1 MAYGVVQTP
10 EGQVLHL
17 IIAKRPRR
25 YRFQWRAPAW
35 LATAWQ
41 HQRALL
47 GCRLGW
53 ACVAIGSGG
62 ACKAVGGRLKVNL
75 TLPFVTTNSS
85 AVWKFSDHTHRTCC
99 WQGNSAWLIA
109 IALSKEKRRNQE
121 ASTFFQSSISET
133 SPAISNQHQHP
144 PASSCG
150 YANSTPVQPCATCM
164 CWPQGRAK
172 EHGHCHKNLA
182 KAVDN
187 WQEGLFARPLFKQT
201 LGRDDI
207 AIKGKDNQASSI
219 VPDRHCPS
227 VVVAPKQTPMWLA
240 GRTTMTLKSG
250 SWVSFDWNMLI
261 LGNFGSLYHSHNPVD
276 QATLILS
283 CRLQ

>member
-85 AVWKFSDHTHRTCC
+85 AFWKFSDHTHCRCC

-109 IALSKEKRRNQE
+109 IALSQGKAENQE

-133 SPAISNQHQHP
+133 SPAMSNQHQHP

-187 WQEGLFARPLFKQT
+187 WQRRTVWKTSFQTNPREGWHCHKRERQPSKLNCSWQALSFRSCRTQT
-201 LGRDDI
+201 DTNG
-207 AIKGKDNQASSI
+207 AS
-219 VPDRHCPS
+219 R
-227 VVVAPKQTPMWLA
+227 
-240 GRTTMTLKSG
+240 
-250 SWVSFDWNMLI
+250 
-261 LGNFGSLYHSHNPVD
+261 SHNNNS
-276 QATLILS
+276 QKWILS
-283 CRLQ
+283 FFWLEHVDSRKLWELVS